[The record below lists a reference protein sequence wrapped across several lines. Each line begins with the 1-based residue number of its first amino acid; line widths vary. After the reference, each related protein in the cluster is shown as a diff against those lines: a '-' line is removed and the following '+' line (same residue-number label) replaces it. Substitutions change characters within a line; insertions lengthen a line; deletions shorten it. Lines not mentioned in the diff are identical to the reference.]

1 MQILLRDTRRA
12 VRFPTEHL
20 AALIKPHLINS
31 DKGEKDRGSERGRIG
46 ENLQPRHR
54 FLKKARERGV
64 VVVVEGGNYILP
76 SEAVADRCGGGFS
89 DQKPVQ
95 STGNIWIGQ
104 KKAKGGGQL
113 LCL

>member
-46 ENLQPRHR
+46 RNLQPRHR
-54 FLKKARERGV
+54 FLKKKKERGV
-64 VVVVEGGNYILP
+64 LVEGPNYILP
-76 SEAVADRCGGGFS
+76 SEAEADACRGEFS
-89 DQKPVQ
+89 DQQPVQ
-95 STGNIWIGQ
+95 LTTETLGWDGRQATQNINYCI
-104 KKAKGGGQL
+104 
-113 LCL
+113 C

>member
-46 ENLQPRHR
+46 RNLQPRHR
-54 FLKKARERGV
+54 FLKKKKKKKQERGV
-64 VVVVEGGNYILP
+64 LVKGPNYILA
-76 SEAVADRCGGGFS
+76 SQAEVD
-89 DQKPVQ
+89 
-95 STGNIWIGQ
+95 
-104 KKAKGGGQL
+104 
-113 LCL
+113 

>member
-46 ENLQPRHR
+46 RNLQPRHR
-54 FLKKARERGV
+54 FLKKKKRKKRKKKKTRERGV
-64 VVVVEGGNYILP
+64 GEG
-76 SEAVADRCGGGFS
+76 
-89 DQKPVQ
+89 
-95 STGNIWIGQ
+95 
-104 KKAKGGGQL
+104 AKL
-113 LCL
+113 HSRLSS

>member
-46 ENLQPRHR
+46 RNLQPRHR
-54 FLKKARERGV
+54 FLKKKKKKKERGV
-64 VVVVEGGNYILP
+64 
-76 SEAVADRCGGGFS
+76 GGG
-89 DQKPVQ
+89 
-95 STGNIWIGQ
+95 G
-104 KKAKGGGQL
+104 AKL
-113 LCL
+113 HCL

>member
-46 ENLQPRHR
+46 RNLQPRHR
-54 FLKKARERGV
+54 FLKKKKKKKTRERGV
-64 VVVVEGGNYILP
+64 GEG
-76 SEAVADRCGGGFS
+76 
-89 DQKPVQ
+89 
-95 STGNIWIGQ
+95 
-104 KKAKGGGQL
+104 AKL
-113 LCL
+113 HSRLSS

>member
-46 ENLQPRHR
+46 RNLQPRHR
-54 FLKKARERGV
+54 FLKKKKQERGV
-64 VVVVEGGNYILP
+64 LVKGPNYILA
-76 SEAVADRCGGGFS
+76 SQAEVD
-89 DQKPVQ
+89 
-95 STGNIWIGQ
+95 
-104 KKAKGGGQL
+104 
-113 LCL
+113 

>member
-46 ENLQPRHR
+46 RNLQPRHR
-54 FLKKARERGV
+54 FLKKKNKKKKQERGV
-64 VVVVEGGNYILP
+64 LVKGPNYILA
-76 SEAVADRCGGGFS
+76 SQAEVD
-89 DQKPVQ
+89 
-95 STGNIWIGQ
+95 
-104 KKAKGGGQL
+104 
-113 LCL
+113 